1 MHNKNIKNLTEK
13 SEKELSTDSKFN
25 TNQSTSCRNKE
36 LIRAAQTGNHKLF
49 KTILESEF
57 KISSLYTR

>member
-36 LIRAAQTGNHKLF
+36 VKRIKNYYFL
-49 KTILESEF
+49 
-57 KISSLYTR
+57 